1 MIRQF
6 ELVERV
12 KAYDKFADEDAINK
26 AYVFGLKAH
35 GTQKR
40 ASGDPY
46 FSHPL
51 EVAGILTQYKLDTK
65 TIITAL
71 LHDTIEDTEVTTDDV
86 RENFGEEIAQLVD
99 GVTKLARIELQSD
112 HSDQAENFRKLVL
125 AMSEDIRV
133 LLVKLA
139 DRLHNMRT
147 LHYIKKP
154 EKRRAIALE
163 TMEIYAPLAE
173 RIGMQ
178 EMKNELEDLAFSEIN
193 PDARSSILARIKF
206 LREEGKDNVASI
218 VDKLKE
224 LLAKNGVTVEIFG
237 REKTPY
243 SIWRKMQKKNISF
256 EQVADVIAFRILV
269 DNVADVYRTL
279 GVIHQAYHV
288 VPGRFR
294 DYISTPKAN
303 GYQSVHTGV
312 IGPDRQRI
320 EIQIRTRD
328 MNQIAE
334 LGVAAHWQYKQ
345 GVDEKAA
352 PGRNFQWMR
361 ELLEILDQAANP
373 DDFLEN
379 TKLEMFPDQ
388 VFCFTPAGD
397 VIALPAGATPVDFAY
412 AVHSEIGDTCVGA
425 KVNGRSMPLRTELNN
440 GDQVEIITSKAQ
452 TPSPVW
458 ENFVVTGRAR
468 ARIRRFVR
476 QRERDEYKTLGKAI
490 LERVFRDEQYELTDK
505 ALKEALTIFTISSV
519 DDLFAEVGS
528 GEITGRQVVEA
539 VYPGTKKD
547 KRKNG
552 KVIEFAR
559 SLGRR
564 KKNAEPAK
572 PGIPIKGMIPGM
584 ALHFAGCCTPLPG
597 DRIVGIVSK
606 GRGVNVHAI
615 DCETLEEFADTPE
628 RWIDLAWDQ
637 SAVDELH
644 TARLDVTVTNEPGS
658 LGELSTLIARNDGNI
673 SNLKVTGRTNDFFD
687 LKIDVQVRDVRQL
700 TNIIAALRASSA
712 INSVER
718 ARG

>member
-26 AYVFGLKAH
+26 AYVFALKAH
-35 GTQKR
+35 GNQKR
-40 ASGDPY
+40 ASGDAY

-51 EVAGILTQYKLDTK
+51 EVAGILTEYKLDSK

-71 LHDTIEDTEVTTDDV
+71 LHDTIEDTEATTEEI
-86 RENFGEEIAQLVD
+86 RELFGEEVAQLVD
-99 GVTKLARIELQSD
+99 GVTKLARIELQSEQ
-112 HSDQAENFRKLVL
+112 SDQAENFRKLVL

-147 LHYIKKP
+147 LNYIKRP
-154 EKRRAIALE
+154 EKRRATALE

-178 EMKNELEDLAFSEIN
+178 EMKNELEELAFAELN
-193 PDARSSILARIKF
+193 PEARNSILARIKF
-206 LREEGKDNVASI
+206 LREEGKDNVSSI
-218 VDKLKE
+218 VEKLKA
-224 LLAKNGVTVEIFG
+224 LLAEHGLAADIFG

-256 EQVADVIAFRILV
+256 EQVADIIAFRVLV
-269 DNVADVYRTL
+269 ENVEDCYKAL
-279 GVIHQAYHV
+279 GVFHRAYHV

-294 DYISTPKAN
+294 DYVSTPKAN
-303 GYQSVHTGV
+303 GYQCIHTGV

-345 GVDEKAA
+345 NVDDKTS
-352 PGRNFQWMR
+352 GRDYRWMR
-361 ELLEILDQAANP
+361 ELLDILEHAANP

-388 VFCFTPAGD
+388 VFCFTPTGD

-425 KVNGRSMPLRTELNN
+425 KVNGRSVPLRSELAN

-458 ENFVVTGRAR
+458 ENFVATGKAR

-476 QRERDEYKTLGKAI
+476 QREREEYKTLGKAI
-490 LERVFRDEQYELTDK
+490 LERVFRDEQYEFTDK
-505 ALKEALTIFTISSV
+505 ALKEALPIFTVASV

-528 GEITGRQVVEA
+528 GQITGRQVIEA

-559 SLGRR
+559 SFGRR
-564 KKNAEPAK
+564 KKAEPTK

-584 ALHFAGCCTPLPG
+584 ALHFAACCTPLPG

-615 DCETLEEFADTPE
+615 DCEELEEFSDTPE
-628 RWIDLAWDQ
+628 RWIDLAWDE
-637 SAVDELH
+637 SAVDDTH
-644 TARLDVTVTNEPGS
+644 TARIDVTVTNEPGS

-673 SNLKVTGRTNDFFD
+673 SNLKVTGRTTDFFD

-700 TNIIAALRASSA
+700 TNIIAALRASSC

>member
-1 MIRQF
+1 VIRQF

-12 KAYDKFADEDAINK
+12 KAYDKYADEDAINK
-26 AYVFGLKAH
+26 AYVFALKAH
-35 GTQKR
+35 GNQKR

-51 EVAGILTQYKLDTK
+51 EVAGILTQYKLDAK

-86 RENFGEEIAQLVD
+86 RSNFGEEVAQLVD
-99 GVTKLARIELQSD
+99 GVTKLARIELQSEQ
-112 HSDQAENFRKLVL
+112 SDQAENFRKLVL

-178 EMKNELEDLAFSEIN
+178 EMKNELEDLAFAELN
-193 PDARSSILARIKF
+193 PDARNSILARIKF

-218 VDKLKE
+218 VEKLKDI
-224 LLAKNGVTVEIFG
+224 LAKNGVTAEIFG

-269 DNVADVYRTL
+269 DNVADVYRSL
-279 GVIHQAYHV
+279 GIIHQAYHV

-303 GYQSVHTGV
+303 DYQSVHTGV

-320 EIQIRTRD
+320 EIQIRTRE

-345 GVDEKAA
+345 DVSDKAA
-352 PGRNFQWMR
+352 GRNFQWMR

-425 KVNGRSMPLRTELNN
+425 KVNGRSVPLRTELNN

-458 ENFVVTGRAR
+458 KISWSRAAR
-468 ARIRRFVR
+468 AR
-476 QRERDEYKTLGKAI
+476 
-490 LERVFRDEQYELTDK
+490 
-505 ALKEALTIFTISSV
+505 
-519 DDLFAEVGS
+519 
-528 GEITGRQVVEA
+528 
-539 VYPGTKKD
+539 
-547 KRKNG
+547 
-552 KVIEFAR
+552 
-559 SLGRR
+559 
-564 KKNAEPAK
+564 
-572 PGIPIKGMIPGM
+572 
-584 ALHFAGCCTPLPG
+584 
-597 DRIVGIVSK
+597 VS
-606 GRGVNVHAI
+606 AAS
-615 DCETLEEFADTPE
+615 CA
-628 RWIDLAWDQ
+628 
-637 SAVDELH
+637 SA
-644 TARLDVTVTNEPGS
+644 N
-658 LGELSTLIARNDGNI
+658 ARNTRI
-673 SNLKVTGRTNDFFD
+673 SERRSWNAFSATSSTN
-687 LKIDVQVRDVRQL
+687 
-700 TNIIAALRASSA
+700 
-712 INSVER
+712 
-718 ARG
+718 

>member
-26 AYVFGLKAH
+26 AYVFALKAH
-35 GTQKR
+35 GNQKR

-51 EVAGILTQYKLDTK
+51 EVAGILTQYKLDSK
-65 TIITAL
+65 SIITAL
-71 LHDTIEDTEVTTDDV
+71 LHDTIEDTEATTEEV
-86 RENFGEEIAQLVD
+86 RELFGDEVAQLVD

-154 EKRRAIALE
+154 EKRRSIALE

-193 PDARSSILARIKF
+193 PEARSSILARIKF
-206 LREEGKDNVASI
+206 LRDEGKDNVAAI
-218 VDKLKE
+218 VDELKD
-224 LLAKNGVTVEIFG
+224 LLAKNGVVAEIFG

-256 EQVADVIAFRILV
+256 EQVADVIAFRTLV
-269 DNVADVYRTL
+269 DNVGDVYKAL
-279 GVIHQAYHV
+279 GIIHQAYHV

-294 DYISTPKAN
+294 DYISTPKGN
-303 GYQSVHTGV
+303 GYQSLHTGV

-320 EIQIRTRD
+320 EVQIRTRD

-345 GVDEKAA
+345 SVSDKSA
-352 PGRNFQWMR
+352 GRDFQWMR
-361 ELLEILDQAANP
+361 ELLDILEQAANP

-412 AVHSEIGDTCVGA
+412 AVHSAIGDTCVGA
-425 KVNGRSMPLRTELNN
+425 KVNGRSVPLRTELAN

-476 QRERDEYKTLGKAI
+476 QRERDEYKNLGKAI

-505 ALKEALTIFTISSV
+505 ALKEALTLFTMSSV

-564 KKNAEPAK
+564 KKTEPVK

-597 DRIVGIVSK
+597 DRIVGIISK

-628 RWIDLAWDQ
+628 RWIDLAWDE
-637 SAVDELH
+637 SAVDDVH

-673 SNLKVTGRTNDFFD
+673 SNLKVTGRTSEFFD
-687 LKIDVQVRDVRQL
+687 LKIDIQVRDVRQL

>member
-26 AYVFGLKAH
+26 AYVFALKAH
-35 GTQKR
+35 GNQKR

-51 EVAGILTQYKLDTK
+51 EVAGILTQYKLDSK
-65 TIITAL
+65 SIITAL
-71 LHDTIEDTEVTTDDV
+71 LHDTIEDTEATTEEV
-86 RENFGEEIAQLVD
+86 RELFGDEVAQLVD
-99 GVTKLARIELQSD
+99 GVTKLARIELQSE
-112 HSDQAENFRKLVL
+112 HTDQAENFRKLVL

-178 EMKNELEDLAFSEIN
+178 EMKNELEDLAFAEIN
-193 PDARSSILARIKF
+193 PDARNSILARIKF
-206 LREEGKDNVASI
+206 LREEGKDNVAAI
-218 VDKLKE
+218 VDELKA
-224 LLAKNGVTVEIFG
+224 LLAKNGVTAEIFG

-256 EQVADVIAFRILV
+256 EQVADVIAFRTLV
-269 DNVADVYRTL
+269 DNVEDCYKAL
-279 GVIHQAYHV
+279 GIIHRAYHV

-303 GYQSVHTGV
+303 GYQSIHTGV

-320 EIQIRTRD
+320 EVQLRTRE
-328 MNQIAE
+328 MNQVAE

-345 GVDEKAA
+345 GTSDKSA
-352 PGRNFQWMR
+352 GRNFQWMR
-361 ELLEILDQAANP
+361 ELLDILEQAANP

-425 KVNGRSMPLRTELNN
+425 KVNGRSVPLRTELAN

-476 QRERDEYKTLGKAI
+476 QRERDEYKNLGKAI

-505 ALKEALTIFTISSV
+505 ALKEALTLFTMNSV

-559 SLGRR
+559 SLRRR
-564 KKNAEPAK
+564 KKTEPVK

-597 DRIVGIVSK
+597 DRIVGIISK

-637 SAVDELH
+637 SAVDDVH

-673 SNLKVTGRTNDFFD
+673 SNLKVTGRANEFFD
-687 LKIDVQVRDVRQL
+687 LKIDIQVRDVRQL